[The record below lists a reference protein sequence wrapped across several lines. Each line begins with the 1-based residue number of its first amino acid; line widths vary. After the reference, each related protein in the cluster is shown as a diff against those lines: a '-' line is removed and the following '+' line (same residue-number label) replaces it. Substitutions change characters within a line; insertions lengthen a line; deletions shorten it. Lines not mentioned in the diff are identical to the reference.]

1 MRVGRHKSRF
11 LGGEAKS
18 TQYDAIVVG
27 SGHNGLT
34 CACYLAKVGLE
45 VLTLERYS
53 DVGQTLTEE
62 RTLLGF
68 RSDVHASGYQL
79 ANLSPVPGTRAG
91 EARPLAH
98 RAGHNVRPRLPRPRG
113 AGRQQGPS
121 KDRREHLTVLEI
133 GRRDLAQTRR
143 ALPSC
148 KREERRLALLAA
160 GGAEVAWLF
169 GTVLQDVNNNLVKGG
184 MHHVSLALAGHLRSL
199 GVRSGR
205 SPGWRRS

>member
-34 CACYLAKVGLE
+34 CACYLAKAGLE

-79 ANLSPVPGTRAG
+79 ANFSPGPGELELEKHGLELSEPDLVYAHAFPDGRV
-91 EARPLAH
+91 LAVC
-98 RAGHNVRPRLPRPRG
+98 R
-113 AGRQQGPS
+113 S
-121 KDRREHLTVLEI
+121 FEKTVENI
-133 GRRDLAQTRR
+133 GRYSKKDAETWRACR
-143 ALPSC
+143 ALQ
-148 KREERRLALLAA
+148 
-160 GGAEVAWLF
+160 GGE
-169 GTVLQDVNNNLVKGG
+169 G
-184 MHHVSLALAGHLRSL
+184 
-199 GVRSGR
+199 
-205 SPGWRRS
+205 

>member
-1 MRVGRHKSRF
+1 M
-11 LGGEAKS
+11 S
-18 TQYDAIVVG
+18 TRYDAVVVG
-27 SGHNGLT
+27 AGHNGLT
-34 CACYLAKVGLE
+34 CACYLAKAGLK
-45 VLTLERYS
+45 VLVLERYH
-53 DVGQTLTEE
+53 DVGGMTLTEE
-62 RTLLGF
+62 LTLPGF

-79 ANLSPVPGTRAG
+79 ANLSPVSGTRAG

-148 KREERRLALLAA
+148 KRGDRRRSLLAA